1 MSEKKNLAQLL
12 GTKYPF
18 MQGAMANISNGEFAA
33 AMSNAGALG
42 IIASGG
48 MDVETLEAN
57 IAKCRE
63 LTSKPF
69 GVNVMMK
76 HPQVADV
83 CDLVAQSGVDVVT
96 TGAGN
101 PGPYID
107 RWKEAGI
114 KVIPVVPSVALAV
127 RVERAGADAVVAEG
141 TESGGHV
148 GEMATMAM
156 VPQIVDA
163 VQIPV
168 VAAGGIASGRQFVAA
183 LALGAVG
190 AQLGTCLLVSEECPI
205 HPNYK
210 QAILD
215 AKDCDTAV
223 TGRFAGSPV
232 RQLKNHMA
240 RAYLK
245 DEKQGMSREDL
256 GHYMIGALR
265 KAVIDGDTRDGSLI
279 SGQVAGMLHE
289 IRPAAQIFEEI
300 YRDALGARSELDAM
314 MASIYGAG
322 EAGFGAADA
331 EGEVLA

>member
-1 MSEKKNLAQLL
+1 MSSMSKKQTLAQMLDI
-12 GTKYPF
+12 KYPF
-18 MQGAMANISNGEFAA
+18 MQGAMANISDGEFAA

-48 MDVETLEAN
+48 MDIETLEQN
-57 IAKCRE
+57 VAKCRE
-63 LTSKPF
+63 LTDKPF
-69 GVNVMMK
+69 GINVMMK
-76 HPQVADV
+76 HPQLEEV
-83 CDLVAQSGVDVVT
+83 CELVAKVAPAVVT

-107 RWKEAGI
+107 KWKEAGI
-114 KVIPVVPSVALAV
+114 KVIPVVPSAALAQ
-127 RVERAGADAVVAEG
+127 RVERVGADAVIAEG

-148 GEMATMAM
+148 GELATMAM
-156 VPQIVDA
+156 VPQVIDA
-163 VQIPV
+163 VDIPV
-168 VAAGGIASGRQFVAA
+168 IAAGGIASGRQFLAA

-190 AQLGTCLLVSEECPI
+190 AQIGTCLLVSEECPI
-205 HPNYK
+205 HQNYK
-210 QAILD
+210 EAILR
-215 AKDCDTAV
+215 AKDADTAV

-279 SGQVAGMLHE
+279 AGQVAGMLHQ
-289 IRPAAQIFEEI
+289 IRPASQIFEEI
-300 YRDALGARSELDAM
+300 YRGALDAQSELSQM
-314 MASIYGAG
+314 MNAIYK
-322 EAGFGAADA
+322 
-331 EGEVLA
+331 

>member
-1 MSEKKNLAQLL
+1 MVGEKMGDKRNLAQLL
-12 GTKYPF
+12 GIKYPF

-48 MDVETLEAN
+48 MDVEALESN
-57 IAKCRE
+57 IAICRE
-63 LTSKPF
+63 RTDKPF

-76 HPQVADV
+76 HPQLSEV
-83 CDLVAQSGVDVVT
+83 CDLVAQSGVAVVT

-107 RWKEAGI
+107 QWKEAGI
-114 KVIPVVPSVALAV
+114 KVIPVVPSSALAQ
-127 RVERAGADAVVAEG
+127 RVERAGADAVIAEG

-148 GEMATMAM
+148 GELATMAM
-156 VPQIVDA
+156 VPQVVDA
-163 VQIPV
+163 VKIPV

-190 AQLGTCLLVSEECPI
+190 AQLGTCLLVSQECPI
-205 HPNYK
+205 HQNYK
-210 QAILD
+210 EAILQ
-215 AKDCDTAV
+215 AKDSDTAV

-279 SGQVAGMLHE
+279 SGQVAGMLHQ

-300 YRDALGARSELDAM
+300 YRDALEARHDLDQM
-314 MASIYGAG
+314 MASIYGV
-322 EAGFGAADA
+322 D
-331 EGEVLA
+331 GEVPA